1 MTVSVFGTKG
11 DNMSKCEC
19 KSQEENIK
27 TLEGKLKEF
36 DQLKSN
42 VNFLAGQ
49 IALLQELTKCKCEGD
64 CECKST
70 G

>member
-1 MTVSVFGTKG
+1 
-11 DNMSKCEC
+11 MSKCEC
-19 KSQEENIK
+19 KSQEEHKK
-27 TLEGKLKEF
+27 TLESKLKEF

-49 IALLQELTKCKCEGD
+49 IALLQELTKCKCEDG